1 MTALKRACPPWSWES
16 VVDMFNFLQKPW
28 DRLRNDVKQHQ
39 NTRQDTRD
47 KALGIAA
54 PAVWAR
60 GHILT
65 SCVD

>member
-1 MTALKRACPPWSWES
+1 
-16 VVDMFNFLQKPW
+16 MFNFLQKPW
-28 DRLRNDVKQHQ
+28 DRLRDDVKQHQ

-47 KALGIAA
+47 KALGITA